1 MKRRL
6 GKVEILK
13 FKKILNN
20 GRNEGQ
26 GRWKI
31 RPKWWT
37 SWRSW
42 KMINNDLPLSS
53 NLRKTRNEYI
63 EWWEMD
69 FSRPLS
75 CALIKTSRKSLTQ
88 EWRIKGFPKTLGK
101 AIGNRYAQSSVV
113 FALLTWL
120 HITWCC
126 WVYNACVRSV
136 WHSKLVN
143 SCTTKTVW
151 KNSLAKK
158 ISTTF
163 LKWGENN
170 KLPGSQKFQYF
181 ALIRVHSHLML
192 SQC

>member
-13 FKKILNN
+13 LKKILNS

-31 RPKWWT
+31 RQKWWM

-42 KMINNDLPLSS
+42 KMIKNDLPLSS
-53 NLRKTRNEYI
+53 NLRKTMNECI
-63 EWWEMD
+63 EWWEVD
-69 FSRPLS
+69 FSRPWS
-75 CALIKTSRKSLTQ
+75 CALIKMSRKSLTQ

-101 AIGNRYAQSSVV
+101 DIGNRHAQSSVAL
-113 FALLTWL
+113 ALLTWL
-120 HITWCC
+120 HITRWC

-136 WHSKLVN
+136 WHSQLVN

-151 KNSLAKK
+151 ENSLQRKFPQLAWNEEK
-158 ISTTF
+158 II
-163 LKWGENN
+163 N
-170 KLPGSQKFQYF
+170 SQAARNFNI
-181 ALIRVHSHLML
+181 LH
-192 SQC
+192 